1 MSRQIDT
8 SDIPPVSL
16 EQLLVP
22 MRAAIANGQGLAL
35 LNGMSEAAIRDI
47 ETIVWAHFAGAP
59 HTRLAVAL
67 RFRALLDVFRARRLK
82 QLFLMNGFKLIAR
95 AVHEAASQRLNAEFG
110 FNAHKFVLALATQP
124 TGQRNTARSPFG
136 QVKPA
141 IAVIEG
147 RAA

>member
-16 EQLLVP
+16 EHLLVP

-47 ETIVWAHFAGAP
+47 ETLVWAHFAGAP

-67 RFRALLDVFRARRLK
+67 RFRALIDVFRARRLK

-110 FNAHKFVLALATQP
+110 FNTHKFVLALAAGP
-124 TGQRNTARSPFG
+124 TVQRHTPQSTHAQSR
-136 QVKPA
+136 PA
-141 IAVIEG
+141 FAVIEG
-147 RAA
+147 CAA

>member
-1 MSRQIDT
+1 MTSAIDT
-8 SDIPPVSL
+8 ADIPPVSL

-35 LNGMSEAAIRDI
+35 LNGMIEADIRAL
-47 ETIVWAHFAGAP
+47 ENTIWAEISCPKA
-59 HTRLAVAL
+59 RVAVAL

-95 AVHEAASQRLNAEFG
+95 AVREASTQRLNADFG
-110 FNAHKFVLALATQP
+110 FCAQKFVFALSASPEQRRPVLA
-124 TGQRNTARSPFG
+124 
-136 QVKPA
+136 VVPA
-141 IAVIEG
+141 A

>member
-47 ETIVWAHFAGAP
+47 ETVVWKHFAGAP
-59 HTRLAVAL
+59 RTRLAVAL

-95 AVHEAASQRLNAEFG
+95 AVHEAANQRLNAEFG
-110 FNAHKFVLALATQP
+110 FNAHKFVLALATGP
-124 TGQRNTARSPFG
+124 TVQRHPAQRPFE

-141 IAVIEG
+141 IAVIAG

>member
-8 SDIPPVSL
+8 SDVPPVSL
-16 EQLLVP
+16 EHLLVP

-35 LNGMSEAAIRDI
+35 FNGMSEAAIRDI
-47 ETIVWAHFAGAP
+47 ETIAWAHFAGAP

-67 RFRALLDVFRARRLK
+67 RFRALLDVFGARRLK

-95 AVHEAASQRLNAEFG
+95 AVHEAASQRLNIAVG
-110 FNAHKFVLALATQP
+110 FNAHKFVLALAASP
-124 TGQRNTARSPFG
+124 AEQRRTAHG
-136 QVKPA
+136 APA
-141 IAVIEG
+141 QSRPAFAVIEG